1 MAFINVTN
9 TILNEEAKEIE
20 KSYHNYPEIKK
31 ALDLFDDECKFR
43 KKLKNLRK
51 EEKVTQKDVS
61 EILGVNQQSISRLEN
76 DEETSPSLS
85 KIIAYL
91 SAFGY
96 ELDIKPKNQ
105 IAK

>member
-1 MAFINVTN
+1 MAFVNATN
-9 TILNEEAKEIE
+9 IILNEEVREIE
-20 KSYHNYPEIKK
+20 NSYNDPEIKK